1 LICNATVA
9 LTKKGNLEQHFKTVQ
24 QKSYQEGFTS
34 KTPLR
39 ATKIRGLKAQ
49 LAARKSILTKLKT
62 QGKLA
67 TIASY
72 HISHVLA
79 EHKKTVL

>member
-1 LICNATVA
+1 MR
-9 LTKKGNLEQHFKTVQ
+9 NLPA
-24 QKSYQEGFTS
+24 

-39 ATKIRGLKAQ
+39 ATKLRDLKAQ
-49 LAARKSILTKLKT
+49 LAARQSILTKLRT
-62 QGKLA
+62 QGKPA

-79 EHKKTVL
+79 EHKMTVL